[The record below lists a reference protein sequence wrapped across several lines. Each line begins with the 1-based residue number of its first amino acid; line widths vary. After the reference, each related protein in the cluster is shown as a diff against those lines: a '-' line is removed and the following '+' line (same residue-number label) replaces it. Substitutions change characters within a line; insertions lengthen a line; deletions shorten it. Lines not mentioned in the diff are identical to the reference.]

1 MEGSVLLTNQ
11 TFINFPGLNRTEV
24 PWGGKKNQS
33 TCEND
38 LYFNLILL
46 YLRSLLFYEQIF
58 TWLLFLLMK
67 EI

>member
-24 PWGGKKNQS
+24 PWGKKKNQS

-46 YLRSLLFYEQIF
+46 YLKSLLFYEQIF